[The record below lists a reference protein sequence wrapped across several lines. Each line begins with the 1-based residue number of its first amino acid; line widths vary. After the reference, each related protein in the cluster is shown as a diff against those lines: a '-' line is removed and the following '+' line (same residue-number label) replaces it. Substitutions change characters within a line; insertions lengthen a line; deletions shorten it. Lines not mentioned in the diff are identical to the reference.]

1 MSRIWKDRIEYAALM
16 LARMAV
22 LMVMLS
28 IIIFVIADKCP
39 GDPLKSYYGDG
50 AERLSIEERQA
61 AEARLGLD
69 QPLPARYFKWAKNFI
84 KGDLG
89 LSYKYKQPVSE
100 VIGSMWLN
108 TLILGGLAYVLTFGF
123 AIRLGKFCA
132 LHEDSMADR
141 IICKIGVV
149 SGNIPAF
156 IMALLLILIFSVNL
170 RILPAGGAYSYG
182 MSGSIADRLYHLV
195 LPVGVL
201 VLEHLWYYA
210 YMIRNK
216 LIEETRQDYVLLC
229 KAEGMPQRVILNKS
243 CMRNIMPSLL
253 VMMAISVPHI
263 LGGTYVVETVFAYP
277 GLGTLSFESAMY
289 KDYNMLMALCMV
301 TGLVVLAFNM
311 IAKILNEFIDPR
323 MQYEKR
329 LGEEA
334 EYESEYEA

>member
-1 MSRIWKDRIEYAALM
+1 MSSIWKDRIEYGTVM
-16 LARMAV
+16 MVRVAV

-61 AEARLGLD
+61 AEERLGLD
-69 QPLPARYFKWAKNFI
+69 QPLPVRYFKWAKNFI
-84 KGDLG
+84 RGDLG
-89 LSYKYKQPVSE
+89 LSYKYKQPVAE

-108 TLILGGLAYVLTFGF
+108 TLILGGIAYVITFGL
-123 AIRLGKFCA
+123 AIWLGKFCA

-141 IICKIGVV
+141 VICKIGVI

-156 IMALLLILIFSVNL
+156 FMALLLILIFSVNL

-182 MSGSIADRLYHLV
+182 MSGSVADRLCHLV
-195 LPVGVL
+195 LPVTVL

-216 LIEETRQDYVLLC
+216 LVEETRQDYVLLC
-229 KAEGMPQRVILNKS
+229 KAEGMPRKAIINKS

-253 VMMAISVPHI
+253 VMMAVSVPHI
-263 LGGTYVVETVFAYP
+263 LGGTYVVETVFSYP

-289 KDYNMLMALCMV
+289 KDYNMLMALCMI
-301 TGLVVLAFNM
+301 TGLVVLVFNM
-311 IAKILNEFIDPR
+311 MAKVINEFIDPR
-323 MQYEKR
+323 MQYEKTA
-329 LGEEA
+329 EEVA
-334 EYESEYEA
+334 GYEA

>member
-69 QPLPARYFKWAKNFI
+69 QPLPVRYVKWAKNFI

-100 VIGSMWLN
+100 VIGSMCPN
-108 TLILGGLAYVLTFGF
+108 TLILGGIAYVLTFGL
-123 AIRLGKFCA
+123 AIWLGKFCA

-141 IICKIGVV
+141 IICKVGVV

-156 IMALLLILIFSVNL
+156 TMALLLILIFSVNL
-170 RILPAGGAYSYG
+170 RIFPAGGAYTYG

-195 LPVGVL
+195 LPVTVL

-229 KAEGMPQRVILNKS
+229 KAEGMPRKTIVKKS

-329 LGEEA
+329 LEEVAEYEA
-334 EYESEYEA
+334 EYEA

>member
-1 MSRIWKDRIEYAALM
+1 MSSIWKDRIEYGTVM
-16 LARMAV
+16 MVRVAV

-61 AEARLGLD
+61 AEERLGLD
-69 QPLPARYFKWAKNFI
+69 QPLPVRYFKWAKNFI
-84 KGDLG
+84 RGDLG
-89 LSYKYKQPVSE
+89 LSYKYKQPVAE

-108 TLILGGLAYVLTFGF
+108 TLILGGIAYVITFGL
-123 AIRLGKFCA
+123 AIWLGKFCA

-141 IICKIGVV
+141 VICKIGVI

-156 IMALLLILIFSVNL
+156 FMALLLILIFSVNL

-182 MSGSIADRLYHLV
+182 MSGSVADRLCHLV
-195 LPVGVL
+195 LPVTVL

-216 LIEETRQDYVLLC
+216 LVEETRQDYVLLC
-229 KAEGMPQRVILNKS
+229 KAEGMPRKAIINKS

-253 VMMAISVPHI
+253 VMMAVSVPHI
-263 LGGTYVVETVFAYP
+263 LGGTYVVETVFSYP

-289 KDYNMLMALCMV
+289 KDYNMLMALCMI
-301 TGLVVLAFNM
+301 TGLVVLVFNM
-311 IAKILNEFIDPR
+311 MAKVINEFIDPR
-323 MQYEKR
+323 MQYEKTS
-329 LGEEA
+329 EEVA
-334 EYESEYEA
+334 GYEA

>member
-69 QPLPARYFKWAKNFI
+69 QPLTVRYVKWAKNFI

-100 VIGSMWLN
+100 VIGSMCPN
-108 TLILGGLAYVLTFGF
+108 TIILGGIAYVITFGL
-123 AIRLGKFCA
+123 AIWLGKFCA

-141 IICKIGVV
+141 IICKVGAV

-156 IMALLLILIFSVNL
+156 TMALLLILIFSVNL
-170 RILPAGGAYSYG
+170 RIFPAGGAYTYG

-195 LPVGVL
+195 LPVTVL
-201 VLEHLWYYA
+201 VLEHLWYNA

-229 KAEGMPQRVILNKS
+229 KAEGMPRKTIVKKS

-329 LGEEA
+329 LEEVA
-334 EYESEYEA
+334 EYEA

>member
-1 MSRIWKDRIEYAALM
+1 MSSIWKDRIEYGAVM
-16 LARMAV
+16 MVRMAV

-61 AEARLGLD
+61 AEERLGLD
-69 QPLPARYFKWAKNFI
+69 QPLPVRYFKWAKNFI
-84 KGDLG
+84 RGDLG
-89 LSYKYKQPVSE
+89 LSYKYKQPVAE

-108 TLILGGLAYVLTFGF
+108 TLILGGIAYVITFGL
-123 AIRLGKFCA
+123 AIWLGKFCA

-156 IMALLLILIFSVNL
+156 TMALLLILIFSVNL
-170 RILPAGGAYSYG
+170 RIFPAGGAYTYG
-182 MSGSIADRLYHLV
+182 MSGSIVDRLYHLV
-195 LPVGVL
+195 LPVTVL

-216 LIEETRQDYVLLC
+216 LVEETRQDYVLLC
-229 KAEGMPQRVILNKS
+229 KAEGMPRRAILNKS
-243 CMRNIMPSLL
+243 CMRNILPSLL

-301 TGLVVLAFNM
+301 TGLVVLVFNM
-311 IAKILNEFIDPR
+311 MAKVINEFIDPR
-323 MQYEKR
+323 MQYEKTS
-329 LGEEA
+329 EEVA
-334 EYESEYEA
+334 GYEA

>member
-61 AEARLGLD
+61 AEERLGLD
-69 QPLPARYFKWAKNFI
+69 QPLPVRYFKWAKNFI
-84 KGDLG
+84 RGDLG
-89 LSYKYKQPVSE
+89 LSYKYKQPVAE

-108 TLILGGLAYVLTFGF
+108 TLILGGIAYVITFGL
-123 AIRLGKFCA
+123 AIWLGKFCA

-141 IICKIGVV
+141 IICKIGVI

-156 IMALLLILIFSVNL
+156 FMALLLILIFSVNM

-182 MSGSIADRLYHLV
+182 MSGSIVDRLYHLV
-195 LPVGVL
+195 LPVTVL

-216 LIEETRQDYVLLC
+216 LLEETRQDYVLLC
-229 KAEGMPQRVILNKS
+229 KAEGMPRKAIISKS
-243 CMRNIMPSLL
+243 CMRNILPPLL
-253 VMMAISVPHI
+253 VMMTISLPHI
-263 LGGTYVVETVFAYP
+263 LGGTYVVETVFSYP

-289 KDYNMLMALCMV
+289 KDYNMLMALCMI
-301 TGLVVLAFNM
+301 TGLVVLVFNM
-311 IAKILNEFIDPR
+311 MAKVINEFIDPR

-329 LGEEA
+329 LVEEVA
-334 EYESEYEA
+334 GYEA